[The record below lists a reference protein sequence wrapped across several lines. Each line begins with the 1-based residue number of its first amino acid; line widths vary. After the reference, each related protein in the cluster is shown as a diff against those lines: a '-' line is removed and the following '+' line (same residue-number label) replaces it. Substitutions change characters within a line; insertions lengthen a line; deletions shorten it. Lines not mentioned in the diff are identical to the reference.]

1 MKKLI
6 NFFFTRNSIYHIAI
20 TTFFAVIS
28 LAYFNPLLSGKALF
42 QSDIVQFSG
51 MAKQI
56 VDHRESFNEEPY
68 WLDNAFVGMPTFQV
82 AVKYPFDILDKIDK
96 TLRFLPRPA
105 DYLFIYLLSFYILL
119 ISLKVEKKFAVIGA
133 FAFAFS
139 TYLIVILG
147 VGHNTKALAIGYA
160 PIAIAGVYNLFEKK
174 YLIGFIL
181 ATLGFGLQINAN
193 HYQMTYYFVMLSGL
207 LALIHL
213 FNEIKNKNIDYKKY
227 TGFIGAIVLAISLN
241 STSILATKEYTDF
254 STRGNSELTINPDG
268 SKKQNTGGLTR
279 EYITEYSYG
288 ITESFN
294 LIVPRFTGGGSG
306 DLIDKDSNFFKN
318 LRNYDSESAKI
329 IYENARLYWGDQ
341 PIVEAPA
348 YIGVTV
354 FFLFVIGLFFLGRI
368 NLIWVLSA
376 FAFTLFLSWGKN
388 FSFLTE
394 IFIDYFPFY
403 NKFRA
408 VSSIQVLIEFLVPFI
423 AILGLYKF
431 YKKGS
436 EKIIT
441 LKRLLIVVSAFLSV
455 FGILYFFGESLFDF
469 KSNFEPFDQYP
480 EILKMIID
488 ERIIVYKSDIL
499 RSSVFVILCFGVLYA
514 SINKKIKENYSLL
527 ILFLII
533 ATDLWSIDK
542 KYVNKDDFVAK
553 SSISNPF
560 KANVFDLEIKN
571 DKSDFRVFEPYRG
584 LTNGRT
590 SYFHKSISGYNA
602 ARPQKMQDLFDFYL
616 FNRNYKVLDM
626 LNVKYIIDV
635 NQNNELELKT
645 NENILGSAWFVDE
658 VVSVE
663 SFDKEILQLNNID
676 FEKTA
681 ISQNISDKSYKKD
694 PQNSIVL
701 KEKRANKLIY
711 EVDAISDQFA
721 VFSEAYYN
729 KGWNV
734 MIVNSDDK
742 SIDSKPLSHQR
753 VNYLLRGMEVP
764 AGKYE
769 LHFWFDPP
777 IILTGS
783 IISIF
788 SILILLLSIGFYIK
802 KSVNV

>member
-20 TTFFAVIS
+20 TAFFAVIS

-68 WLDNAFVGMPTFQV
+68 WLDNAFIGMPTFQV

-139 TYLIVILG
+139 TYLIIILG

-288 ITESFN
+288 ITESLN
-294 LIVPRFTGGGSG
+294 LIIPRFTGGGSG
-306 DLIDKDSNFFKN
+306 DLIDKDSNFFKS

-348 YIGVTV
+348 YIGITV
-354 FFLFVIGLFFLGRI
+354 FFLFTVGLFFLGRI

-388 FSFLTE
+388 FSFLTD

-423 AILGLYKF
+423 AILGLYNF
-431 YKKGS
+431 YNKGS

-441 LKRLLIVVSAFLSV
+441 LKKLLIVVSAFLSV
-455 FGILYFFGESLFDF
+455 FGVLYFFGESLFDF

-533 ATDLWSIDK
+533 AIDLWSIDK

-560 KANVFDLEIKN
+560 KANIFDLEIKN

-711 EVDAISDQFA
+711 DVNAISDQFA

-777 IILTGS
+777 VILTGS

>member
-6 NFFFTRNSIYHIAI
+6 DFFFTRNFTYHIAI
-20 TTFFAVIS
+20 ISFFAITS
-28 LAYFNPLLSGKALF
+28 LIYFSPLLSGKSIF
-42 QSDIVQFSG
+42 QSDITQFSG

-56 VDHRESFNEEPY
+56 VDHRQSFDEEPY
-68 WLDNAFVGMPTFQV
+68 WIDNAFVGMPSYQV
-82 AVKYPFDILDKIDK
+82 AAKYPFDLLDKVDK
-96 TLRFLPRPA
+96 AIRFLPRPA
-105 DYLFIYLLSFYILL
+105 DYLFVYLLSFYVLL
-119 ISLKVEKKFAVIGA
+119 ISVKVEQKFAVIGA

-139 TYLIVILG
+139 TYLIIILG

-160 PIAIAGVYNLFEKK
+160 PLAIAGVYNLFEKK
-174 YLIGFIL
+174 YLVGFIL

-213 FNEIKNKNIDYKKY
+213 FNEIKIKNIDYKKY
-227 TGFIGAIVLAISLN
+227 TGFIGAIILAITLN

-268 SKKQNTGGLTR
+268 SEKQNTGGLTR

-288 ITESFN
+288 TAESFN
-294 LIVPRFTGGGSG
+294 LIIPRFTGGGSG
-306 DLIDKDSNFFKN
+306 DLIDKDSNFYKN

-354 FFLFVIGLFFLGRI
+354 FFLFIIGLFLLSRI

-388 FSFLTE
+388 FSFLTDM
-394 IFIDYFPFY
+394 FIDYFPFY

-408 VSSIQVLIEFLVPFI
+408 VSSIQVLIEFLVPFV
-423 AILGLYKF
+423 AIIGLYNF
-431 YKKGS
+431 YRKKNDI
-436 EKIIT
+436 IIT
-441 LKRLLIVVSAFLSV
+441 QKKLLIVVSAFLTV
-455 FGILYFFGESLFDF
+455 FSILYFFGESLFDF

-480 EILKMIID
+480 EILKMIVD
-488 ERIIVYKSDIL
+488 ERVIVYKSDIL
-499 RSSVFVILCFGVLYA
+499 RSSVFVILCFGVLYVG
-514 SINKKIKENYSLL
+514 INKKIKENYSLF

-533 ATDLWSIDK
+533 TVDLWSVDK
-542 KYVNKDDFVAK
+542 KYVNEDDFVAK

-560 KANVFDLEIKN
+560 KANIFDLEIQK
-571 DKSDFRVFEPYRG
+571 DKSDFRVFEPFRG

-616 FNRNYKVLDM
+616 FNKNYKVLDM

-635 NQNNELELKT
+635 NQSNELELKT
-645 NENILGSAWFVDE
+645 NESILGSAWFVE
-658 VVSVE
+658 ELVSVE
-663 SFDKEILQLNNID
+663 SLDDEILQLNNID
-676 FEKTA
+676 FKKTA
-681 ISQNISDKSYKKD
+681 ISQNISNKSYKKD
-694 PQNSIVL
+694 PRNSIIL

-729 KGWNV
+729 KGWNA
-734 MIVNSDDK
+734 MIVNSGDK

-764 AGKYE
+764 PGKYE

-777 IILTGS
+777 VLMTGS

-788 SILILLLSIGFYIK
+788 SSVILFLSIGFYFK
-802 KSVNV
+802 KSLNV

>member
-160 PIAIAGVYNLFEKK
+160 PIAIAGVCNLFEKK

-213 FNEIKNKNIDYKKY
+213 FNEIKNKNINYKKY

-268 SKKQNTGGLTR
+268 SKRQNTGGLTR

-388 FSFLTE
+388 FSFLTD

-441 LKRLLIVVSAFLSV
+441 LKKLLIVVSAFLSV
-455 FGILYFFGESLFDF
+455 FGVLYFFGESLFDF
-469 KSNFEPFDQYP
+469 KSNIEPFDQYP

-488 ERIIVYKSDIL
+488 ERIIVYKSEIL

-533 ATDLWSIDK
+533 AIDLWSVDK

-560 KANVFDLEIKN
+560 KENIFDLEIKN

-701 KEKRANKLIY
+701 KEKLANKLIY
-711 EVDAISDQFA
+711 EVDVISDQFA

>member
-119 ISLKVEKKFAVIGA
+119 ISLKIEKKFAVIGA

-213 FNEIKNKNIDYKKY
+213 FNEIKNKNINYKKY

-268 SKKQNTGGLTR
+268 SKRQNTGGLTR

-354 FFLFVIGLFFLGRI
+354 FFLFVIGLFFLDRI

-388 FSFLTE
+388 FSFLTD

-441 LKRLLIVVSAFLSV
+441 LKKLLKVVLAFLSV

-469 KSNFEPFDQYP
+469 KSNFEPFNQYP

-701 KEKRANKLIY
+701 KEKLANKLIY
-711 EVDAISDQFA
+711 EVDVISDQFA

>member
-20 TTFFAVIS
+20 TAFFAVIS

-68 WLDNAFVGMPTFQV
+68 WLDNAFIGMPTFQV

-139 TYLIVILG
+139 TYLIIILG

-288 ITESFN
+288 ITESLN
-294 LIVPRFTGGGSG
+294 LIIPRFTGGGSG

-348 YIGVTV
+348 YIGITV
-354 FFLFVIGLFFLGRI
+354 FFLFNIGLFFLGRI

-388 FSFLTE
+388 FSFLTD

-441 LKRLLIVVSAFLSV
+441 LKKLLIVVSAFLSV
-455 FGILYFFGESLFDF
+455 FGVLYFFGESLFDF

-533 ATDLWSIDK
+533 AIDLWSIDK

-560 KANVFDLEIKN
+560 KANIFDLEIKN

-645 NENILGSAWFVDE
+645 NENILGSVWFVDE

-711 EVDAISDQFA
+711 DVDAISDQFA

-777 IILTGS
+777 VILTGS

>member
-213 FNEIKNKNIDYKKY
+213 FNEIKNKNINYKKY

-268 SKKQNTGGLTR
+268 SKRQNTGGLTR

-388 FSFLTE
+388 FSFLTD

-441 LKRLLIVVSAFLSV
+441 LKKLLIVVLAFLSV

-560 KANVFDLEIKN
+560 KANIFDLEIKN

-777 IILTGS
+777 VILTGS

>member
-213 FNEIKNKNIDYKKY
+213 FNEIKNKNINYKKY

-388 FSFLTE
+388 FSFLTD

-788 SILILLLSIGFYIK
+788 SILILLISIGFYIK

>member
-213 FNEIKNKNIDYKKY
+213 FNEIKNKNINYKKY

-268 SKKQNTGGLTR
+268 SKRQNTGGLTR

>member
-6 NFFFTRNSIYHIAI
+6 DFFFTRNFTYHIAI
-20 TTFFAVIS
+20 ISFFAITS
-28 LAYFNPLLSGKALF
+28 LIYFSPLLSGKSIF
-42 QSDIVQFSG
+42 QSDITQFSG

-56 VDHRESFNEEPY
+56 VDHRQSFDEEPY
-68 WLDNAFVGMPTFQV
+68 WIDNAFVGMPSYQV
-82 AVKYPFDILDKIDK
+82 AAKYPFELLDKVDK
-96 TLRFLPRPA
+96 AIRFLPRPA
-105 DYLFIYLLSFYILL
+105 DYLFVYLLSFYALL
-119 ISLKVEKKFAVIGA
+119 ISVKVEQKFAVIGA

-139 TYLIVILG
+139 TYLIIILG

-160 PIAIAGVYNLFEKK
+160 PLALAGVYNLFEKK
-174 YLIGFIL
+174 YLVGFIL

-213 FNEIKNKNIDYKKY
+213 FNEIKIKNIDYKKY
-227 TGFIGAIVLAISLN
+227 TGFIGAIILAITLN

-254 STRGNSELTINPDG
+254 STRGNSGLTINPDG
-268 SKKQNTGGLTR
+268 SEKQNTGGLTR

-288 ITESFN
+288 TAESFN
-294 LIVPRFTGGGSG
+294 LIIPRFTGGGSG

-354 FFLFVIGLFFLGRI
+354 FFLFIIGLFLLSRI

-388 FSFLTE
+388 FSFLTDM
-394 IFIDYFPFY
+394 FIDYFPFY

-408 VSSIQVLIEFLVPFI
+408 VSSIQVLIEFLVPFV
-423 AILGLYKF
+423 AIIGLYNF
-431 YKKGS
+431 YRKKNDI
-436 EKIIT
+436 IIT
-441 LKRLLIVVSAFLSV
+441 QKKLLIVVSAFLTV
-455 FGILYFFGESLFDF
+455 FSILYFFGESLFDF

-480 EILKMIID
+480 EILKMIVD
-488 ERIIVYKSDIL
+488 ERVIVYKSDIL
-499 RSSVFVILCFGVLYA
+499 RSSVFVILCFGVLYG
-514 SINKKIKENYSLL
+514 SINKKIKENYSLF

-533 ATDLWSIDK
+533 TVDLWSVDK
-542 KYVNKDDFVAK
+542 KYVNEDDFVAK

-560 KANVFDLEIKN
+560 KANIFDLEIQK
-571 DKSDFRVFEPYRG
+571 DKSDFRVFEPFRG

-616 FNRNYKVLDM
+616 FNKNYKVLDM

-635 NQNNELELKT
+635 NQSNELELKT
-645 NENILGSAWFVDE
+645 NESILGSAWFVE
-658 VVSVE
+658 ELVSVE
-663 SFDKEILQLNNID
+663 SLDDEILQLNNID
-676 FEKTA
+676 FKKTA
-681 ISQNISDKSYKKD
+681 ISQNISNKSYKKD
-694 PQNSIVL
+694 PQNSIIL

-729 KGWNV
+729 KGWNA
-734 MIVNSDDK
+734 MIVNSGDK

-777 IILTGS
+777 VLMTGS

-788 SILILLLSIGFYIK
+788 SYVILFLSIGFYFK
-802 KSVNV
+802 KSMNV

>member
-268 SKKQNTGGLTR
+268 SKRQNTGGLTR

-388 FSFLTE
+388 FSFLTD

-441 LKRLLIVVSAFLSV
+441 LKKLLIVVLAFLSV

-560 KANVFDLEIKN
+560 KANIFDLEIKN

>member
-213 FNEIKNKNIDYKKY
+213 FNEIKNKNINYKKY

-268 SKKQNTGGLTR
+268 SKRQNTGGLTR

-294 LIVPRFTGGGSG
+294 LIIPRFTGGGSG

-388 FSFLTE
+388 FSFLTD

-441 LKRLLIVVSAFLSV
+441 LKKLLIVVLAFLSV

-488 ERIIVYKSDIL
+488 ERSIVYKSDIL

-560 KANVFDLEIKN
+560 KANIFDLEIKN

-701 KEKRANKLIY
+701 KEKLANKLIY
-711 EVDAISDQFA
+711 EVDVISDQFA

>member
-268 SKKQNTGGLTR
+268 SKRQNTGGLTR

-388 FSFLTE
+388 FSFLTD

-441 LKRLLIVVSAFLSV
+441 LKKLLIVVSAFLSV
-455 FGILYFFGESLFDF
+455 FGVLYFFGESLFDF

-560 KANVFDLEIKN
+560 KANIFDLEIKN

-701 KEKRANKLIY
+701 KEKLANKLIY
-711 EVDAISDQFA
+711 EVDVISDQFA

-777 IILTGS
+777 VILTGS

>member
-6 NFFFTRNSIYHIAI
+6 DFFFTRNFTYHIAI
-20 TTFFAVIS
+20 ISFFAITS
-28 LAYFNPLLSGKALF
+28 LIYFSPLLSGKSIF
-42 QSDIVQFSG
+42 QSDITQFSG

-56 VDHRESFNEEPY
+56 VDHRQSFDEEPY
-68 WLDNAFVGMPTFQV
+68 WIDNAFVGMPSYQV
-82 AVKYPFDILDKIDK
+82 AAKYPFDLLDKVDK
-96 TLRFLPRPA
+96 AIRFLPRPA
-105 DYLFIYLLSFYILL
+105 DYLFVYLLSFYVLL
-119 ISLKVEKKFAVIGA
+119 ISVKVEQKFAVIGA

-139 TYLIVILG
+139 TYLIIILG

-160 PIAIAGVYNLFEKK
+160 PLAIAGVYNLFEKK
-174 YLIGFIL
+174 YLVGFIL

-213 FNEIKNKNIDYKKY
+213 FNEIKIKNIDYKKY
-227 TGFIGAIVLAISLN
+227 TGFIGAIILAITLN

-268 SKKQNTGGLTR
+268 SEKQNTGGLTR

-288 ITESFN
+288 TAESFN
-294 LIVPRFTGGGSG
+294 LIIPRFTGGGSG
-306 DLIDKDSNFFKN
+306 DLIDKDSNFYKN

-354 FFLFVIGLFFLGRI
+354 FFLFIIGLFLLSRI

-388 FSFLTE
+388 FSFLTDM
-394 IFIDYFPFY
+394 FIDYFPFY

-408 VSSIQVLIEFLVPFI
+408 VSSIQVLIEFLVPFV
-423 AILGLYKF
+423 AIIGLYNF
-431 YKKGS
+431 YRKKNDI
-436 EKIIT
+436 IIT
-441 LKRLLIVVSAFLSV
+441 QKKLLIVVSAFLTV
-455 FGILYFFGESLFDF
+455 FSILYFFGESLFDF

-480 EILKMIID
+480 EILKMIVD
-488 ERIIVYKSDIL
+488 ERVIVYKSDIL
-499 RSSVFVILCFGVLYA
+499 RSSVFVILCFGVLYVG
-514 SINKKIKENYSLL
+514 INKKIKENYSLF

-533 ATDLWSIDK
+533 TVDLWSVDK
-542 KYVNKDDFVAK
+542 KYVNEDDFVAK

-560 KANVFDLEIKN
+560 KANIFDLEIQK
-571 DKSDFRVFEPYRG
+571 DKSDFRVFEPFRG

-616 FNRNYKVLDM
+616 FNKNYKVLDM

-635 NQNNELELKT
+635 NQSNELELKT
-645 NENILGSAWFVDE
+645 NESILGSAWFVE
-658 VVSVE
+658 ELVSVE
-663 SFDKEILQLNNID
+663 SLDDEILQLNNID
-676 FEKTA
+676 FKKTA
-681 ISQNISDKSYKKD
+681 ISQNISNKSYKKD
-694 PQNSIVL
+694 PQNSIIL

-729 KGWNV
+729 KGWNA
-734 MIVNSDDK
+734 MIVNSGDK

-764 AGKYE
+764 PGKYE

-777 IILTGS
+777 VLMTGS

-788 SILILLLSIGFYIK
+788 SSVILFLSIGFYFK
-802 KSVNV
+802 KSLNV

>member
-6 NFFFTRNSIYHIAI
+6 NFFFTRNSIYHIPI

-96 TLRFLPRPA
+96 ILRFLPRPA

-268 SKKQNTGGLTR
+268 SKRQNTGGLTR

-388 FSFLTE
+388 FSFLTD

-441 LKRLLIVVSAFLSV
+441 LKKLLIVVLAFLSV

-560 KANVFDLEIKN
+560 KANIFDLEIKN

-590 SYFHKSISGYNA
+590 YFHKSISGYNA

-742 SIDSKPLSHQR
+742 SIDSKPLIHQR

>member
-213 FNEIKNKNIDYKKY
+213 FNEIKNKNINYKKY

-268 SKKQNTGGLTR
+268 SKRQNTGGLTR

-388 FSFLTE
+388 FSFLTD

-441 LKRLLIVVSAFLSV
+441 LKKLLKVVLAFLSV

-469 KSNFEPFDQYP
+469 KSNFEPFNQYP

-560 KANVFDLEIKN
+560 KANIFDLEIKN

-701 KEKRANKLIY
+701 KEKLANKLIY
-711 EVDAISDQFA
+711 EVDVISDQFA

-777 IILTGS
+777 VILTGS

>member
-20 TTFFAVIS
+20 TAFFAVIS

-119 ISLKVEKKFAVIGA
+119 ISLKVEKKFAVVGA

-139 TYLIVILG
+139 TYLIIILG

-213 FNEIKNKNIDYKKY
+213 FNEIKNKNINYKKY

-288 ITESFN
+288 IIESFN

-388 FSFLTE
+388 FSFLTD

-441 LKRLLIVVSAFLSV
+441 LKKLLIVVSAFLSV

-742 SIDSKPLSHQR
+742 SIDSKPLIHQR

-802 KSVNV
+802 KSINV

>member
-96 TLRFLPRPA
+96 ILRFLPRPA

-213 FNEIKNKNIDYKKY
+213 FNEIKNKNINYKKY

-268 SKKQNTGGLTR
+268 SKRQNTGGLTR

-388 FSFLTE
+388 FSFLTD

-441 LKRLLIVVSAFLSV
+441 LKKLLIVVLAFLSV

-560 KANVFDLEIKN
+560 KANIFDLEIKN

-701 KEKRANKLIY
+701 KKKLANKLIY
-711 EVDAISDQFA
+711 EVDVISDQFA

-802 KSVNV
+802 KSFNV

>member
-6 NFFFTRNSIYHIAI
+6 DFFFTRNFTYHIAI
-20 TTFFAVIS
+20 ISFFAITS
-28 LAYFNPLLSGKALF
+28 LIYFSPLLSGKSIF
-42 QSDIVQFSG
+42 QSDITQFSG

-56 VDHRESFNEEPY
+56 VDHRQSFDEEPY
-68 WLDNAFVGMPTFQV
+68 WIDNAFVGMPSYQV
-82 AVKYPFDILDKIDK
+82 AAKYPFDLLDKVDK
-96 TLRFLPRPA
+96 AIRFLPRPA
-105 DYLFIYLLSFYILL
+105 DYLFVYLLSFYVLL
-119 ISLKVEKKFAVIGA
+119 ISVKVEQKFAVIGA

-139 TYLIVILG
+139 TYLIIILG

-160 PIAIAGVYNLFEKK
+160 PLAIAGVYNLFEKK
-174 YLIGFIL
+174 YLVGFIL

-213 FNEIKNKNIDYKKY
+213 FNEIKIKNIDYKKY
-227 TGFIGAIVLAISLN
+227 TGFIGAIILAITLN

-268 SKKQNTGGLTR
+268 SEKQNTGGLTR

-288 ITESFN
+288 TAESFN
-294 LIVPRFTGGGSG
+294 LIIPRFTGGGSG
-306 DLIDKDSNFFKN
+306 DLIDKDSNFYKN

-354 FFLFVIGLFFLGRI
+354 FFLFIIGLFLLSRI

-388 FSFLTE
+388 FSFLTDM
-394 IFIDYFPFY
+394 FIDYFPFY

-408 VSSIQVLIEFLVPFI
+408 VSSIQVLIEFLVPFV
-423 AILGLYKF
+423 AIIGLYNF
-431 YKKGS
+431 YRKKNDI
-436 EKIIT
+436 IIT
-441 LKRLLIVVSAFLSV
+441 QKKLLIVVSAFLTV
-455 FGILYFFGESLFDF
+455 FSILYFFGESLFDF

-480 EILKMIID
+480 EILKMIVD
-488 ERIIVYKSDIL
+488 ERVIVYKSDIL
-499 RSSVFVILCFGVLYA
+499 RSSVFVILCFGVLYVG
-514 SINKKIKENYSLL
+514 INKKIKENYSLF

-533 ATDLWSIDK
+533 TVDLWSVDK
-542 KYVNKDDFVAK
+542 KYVNEDDFVAK

-560 KANVFDLEIKN
+560 KANIFDLEIQK
-571 DKSDFRVFEPYRG
+571 DKSDFRVFEPFRG

-616 FNRNYKVLDM
+616 FNKNYKVLDM

-635 NQNNELELKT
+635 NQSNELELKT
-645 NENILGSAWFVDE
+645 NESILGSAWFVE
-658 VVSVE
+658 ELVSVE
-663 SFDKEILQLNNID
+663 SLDDEILQLNNID
-676 FEKTA
+676 FKKTA
-681 ISQNISDKSYKKD
+681 ISQNISNKSYKKD
-694 PQNSIVL
+694 PQNSIIL

-729 KGWNV
+729 KGWNA
-734 MIVNSDDK
+734 MIVNSGDK

-764 AGKYE
+764 PGKYE

-777 IILTGS
+777 VLMTGS

-788 SILILLLSIGFYIK
+788 SSVILFLSIGFYFK
-802 KSVNV
+802 KSMNV

>member
-20 TTFFAVIS
+20 TAFFAVIS

-119 ISLKVEKKFAVIGA
+119 ISLKVEKKFAVVGA

-139 TYLIVILG
+139 TYLIIILG

-288 ITESFN
+288 IIESFN

-441 LKRLLIVVSAFLSV
+441 LKKLLIVVSAFLSV

-742 SIDSKPLSHQR
+742 SIDSKPLIHQR

-802 KSVNV
+802 KSINV

>member
-20 TTFFAVIS
+20 VAFFAVTS
-28 LAYFNPLLSGKALF
+28 LAYFSPLLSGKAIF
-42 QSDIVQFSG
+42 QSDIAQFSG

-68 WLDNAFVGMPTFQV
+68 WIDNAFVGMPTFQV
-82 AVKYPFDILDKIDK
+82 AVKYPFDLLDKIDK
-96 TLRFLPRPA
+96 SLRFLPRPA

-119 ISLKVEKKFAVIGA
+119 ISLKVEKKFAVVGA

-139 TYLIVILG
+139 TYLIIILG

-181 ATLGFGLQINAN
+181 AALGFGLQINAN
-193 HYQMTYYFVMLSGL
+193 HYQMTYYFVMLCGL

-227 TGFIGAIVLAISLN
+227 TGFVGAIVLAITLN
-241 STSILATKEYTDF
+241 ATSILATKEYTDF

-268 SKKQNTGGLTR
+268 SEKQNTGGLTR

-288 ITESFN
+288 TTESFN
-294 LIVPRFTGGGSG
+294 LIIPRFNGGGSG
-306 DLIDKDSNFFKN
+306 DLIDKDSDFFKN

-354 FFLFVIGLFFLGRI
+354 FFLFVIGLFFLSRI

-376 FAFTLFLSWGKN
+376 FAFSLFLSWGKN
-388 FSFLTE
+388 FSFLTDL
-394 IFIDYFPFY
+394 FIDYFPFY

-423 AILGLYKF
+423 AILGLYNF
-431 YKKGS
+431 YKKRI

-441 LKRLLIVVSAFLSV
+441 QKKLLIIGSVFLSV
-455 FGILYFFGESLFDF
+455 FGVLYFFGESLFDF

-488 ERIIVYKSDIL
+488 ERVIVYKSDIL
-499 RSSVFVILCFGVLYA
+499 RSSVFVILCLGILYA
-514 SINKKIKENYSLL
+514 SINKKINENYSLL
-527 ILFLII
+527 VLFLVI
-533 ATDLWSIDK
+533 TVDLWSVDK
-542 KYVNKDDFVAK
+542 KYVNEDDFVAK

-560 KANVFDLEIKN
+560 KANFLDLEIQN

-616 FNRNYKVLDM
+616 FKRNYKVLDM

-635 NQNNELELKT
+635 NQNNQLELQT
-645 NENILGSAWFVDE
+645 NENSLGSAWFVE
-658 VVSVE
+658 ELVSVE

-681 ISQNISDKSYKKD
+681 ISQNISDRSYKKD

-711 EVDAISDQFA
+711 EVNAISNQFA

-734 MIVNSDDK
+734 MIVNSGDK
-742 SIDSKPLSHQR
+742 SIDSKSLNHQR

-777 IILTGS
+777 VLVTGS

-788 SILILLLSIGFYIK
+788 SIVILLLSIGFYFK

>member
-20 TTFFAVIS
+20 TAFFAVIS

-119 ISLKVEKKFAVIGA
+119 ISLKVEKKFAVVGA

-139 TYLIVILG
+139 TYLIIILG

-441 LKRLLIVVSAFLSV
+441 LKKLLIVVSAFLSV

-742 SIDSKPLSHQR
+742 SIDSKPLIHQR

-802 KSVNV
+802 KSINV